1 MPITLGIDPG
11 SRVTGYGLL
20 EKDGP
25 RLSLVAAGQIKTR
38 NRTSLAERLTEIYA
52 ELQKVIKEYSP
63 DEAAVEDVFFAK
75 NVKSAIRLGH
85 ARGVVLL
92 AAAEAGLKVFEYP
105 ATTIKSTV
113 VGYGHADK
121 SQVSLMVKNLLKIDQ
136 EFSLDTTDAL
146 SVAICHA
153 HHNPALVR

>member
-1 MPITLGIDPG
+1 MTLGIDPG
-11 SRVTGYGLL
+11 SRVTGYGLV

-25 RLSLVAAGQIKTR
+25 RLSLVAAGQIKTQT
-38 NRTSLAERLTEIYA
+38 RTSLPERLIEIYA
-52 ELQKVIKEYSP
+52 ELQKVIREYSP

-105 ATTIKSTV
+105 ATTIKLSV

-121 SQVSLMVKNLLKIDQ
+121 NQVSLMVKQLLKTKR

-153 HHNPALVR
+153 HQNPALVR

>member
-1 MPITLGIDPG
+1 LPITLGIDPG
-11 SRVTGYGLL
+11 SRVTGYGLV

-38 NRTSLAERLTEIYA
+38 TRSSLPERLNEIYT
-52 ELQKVIKEYSP
+52 ELQKVIREYSP
-63 DEAAVEDVFFAK
+63 DEAAVEDIFYAK

-85 ARGVVLL
+85 ARGVALL
-92 AAAEAGLKVFEYP
+92 AAAAAGIKVFEYP
-105 ATTIKSTV
+105 ATTIKSSV
-113 VGYGHADK
+113 VGYGHASK
-121 SQVSLMVKNLLKIDQ
+121 SQVSLMVKQLLKTDQ